1 MSGPHVTP
9 RSSKNAQDALRPP
22 AEEAAG
28 DTHQSHWLPSARGR
42 AGKSPK
48 QPWRRVQQ
56 RKPTPAGAQGHCH
69 SPLLTPCPPASGHC
83 ATHARPP
90 HPALPGASASVLP
103 MGTRGRVPEAVH
115 PSDAPSG
122 RTFAE
127 SLGSKA
133 TASPAR
139 CPAPPGAAGRPRTRG
154 AEPRG
159 GHVGP
164 QEPHLVPTWSPPPRL
179 LPAGVWGETRAQ
191 WAGREQLPPPPG
203 RER

>member
-1 MSGPHVTP
+1 MPRMRFGRRQRRLLGTCTSRPGCLPPAGAPGRAQSSPGAVSSRESPRRQGRRATVTP
-9 RSSKNAQDALRPP
+9 RFSRPALLPVGTVPHTPGPRTPP
-22 AEEAAG
+22 
-28 DTHQSHWLPSARGR
+28 S
-42 AGKSPK
+42 
-48 QPWRRVQQ
+48 
-56 RKPTPAGAQGHCH
+56 QGHP
-69 SPLLTPCPPASGHC
+69 PLSCRWG
-83 ATHARPP
+83 R
-90 HPALPGASASVLP
+90 G
-103 MGTRGRVPEAVH
+103 GRVPEAVH

-179 LPAGVWGETRAQ
+179 LPAGVWGETRAR